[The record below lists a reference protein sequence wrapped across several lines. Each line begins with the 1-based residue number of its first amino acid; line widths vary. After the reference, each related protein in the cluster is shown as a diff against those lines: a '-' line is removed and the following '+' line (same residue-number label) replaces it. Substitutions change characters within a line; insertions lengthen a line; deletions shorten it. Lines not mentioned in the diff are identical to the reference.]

1 MFEFLSYLCNKI
13 NIAMEFDMFAYVW
26 LPLMIFGARICDV
39 TIGTIRII
47 LVSRGQKVVAP
58 LLGFIEVL
66 IWIIA
71 IGQIM
76 GNLDNWVTYL
86 FYAAGFATG
95 NYVGMVI
102 EEKIAMGIVGLRLV
116 TAKPAGDLIIALKEN
131 GYGHTH
137 MDANGATGPVN
148 VLFITV
154 NRKQLKDL
162 VSLINEY
169 NQGAFYTVE
178 DIRLV
183 NKGVFQQNQASGIRL
198 FQRKGK

>member
-1 MFEFLSYLCNKI
+1 
-13 NIAMEFDMFAYVW
+13 MFAYVW
-26 LPLMIFGARICDV
+26 LPLMIFAARICDV
-39 TIGTIRII
+39 SIGTIRII
-47 LVSRGQKVVAP
+47 LVARGQKLIAP
-58 LLGFIEVL
+58 LLGFVEVL

-76 GNLDNWVTYL
+76 ENLDNWMCYL

-116 TAKPAGDLIIALKEN
+116 TAKPADELITNLSDS
-131 GYGHTH
+131 GYGLTH
-137 MDANGATGPVN
+137 MTAQGSVGPVN

-154 NRKQLKDL
+154 SRKKLKDL
-162 VSLINEY
+162 IAIINDF
-169 NQGAFYTVE
+169 NPGAFYTIE

-183 NKGVFQQNQASGIRL
+183 NQGVFKQTSSGSKM

>member
-1 MFEFLSYLCNKI
+1 
-13 NIAMEFDMFAYVW
+13 MEFDMFAYVW
-26 LPLMIFGARICDV
+26 LPLMIFAARICDV

-47 LVSRGQKVVAP
+47 LVARGQKIVAP

-71 IGQIM
+71 MGQIM
-76 GNLDNWVTYL
+76 ENLDNWVTFL

-95 NYVGMVI
+95 NYIGMLV
-102 EEKIAMGIVGLRLV
+102 EEKIALGIVGLRLV
-116 TAKPAGDLIIALKEN
+116 TAKPAGELITALQKN

-137 MDANGATGPVN
+137 MDAHGATGPVN

-154 NRKQLKDL
+154 NRKNLKE
-162 VSLINEY
+162 LIAVVNEH
-169 NQGAFYTVE
+169 NPGAFYTVE

-183 NKGVFQQNQASGIRL
+183 NRGVFQQNQAGMRL
-198 FQRKGK
+198 FHRKGK

>member
-1 MFEFLSYLCNKI
+1 
-13 NIAMEFDMFAYVW
+13 MFAYVW
-26 LPLMIFGARICDV
+26 LPLMIFAARICDV
-39 TIGTIRII
+39 SIGTLRII
-47 LVSRGQKVVAP
+47 LVARGQKAVAP
-58 LLGFIEVL
+58 LLGFVEVL

-76 GNLDNWVTYL
+76 ENLDNWTCYL

-116 TAKPAGDLIIALKEN
+116 TGKPADELISSLTEN
-131 GYGHTH
+131 GYGLTH
-137 MDANGATGPVN
+137 MDARGTVGPVH

-154 NRKQLKDL
+154 SRKKLNE
-162 VSLINEY
+162 LIDIINKF
-169 NQGAFYTVE
+169 NPGAFYTVE
-178 DIRLV
+178 DIRFV
-183 NKGVFQQNQASGIRL
+183 NQGVFKQSQSGSGRM

>member
-1 MFEFLSYLCNKI
+1 ML
-13 NIAMEFDMFAYVW
+13 MEFDMFAYVW
-26 LPLMIFGARICDV
+26 LPLMIFAARICDV
-39 TIGTIRII
+39 SIGTIRII
-47 LVSRGQKVVAP
+47 LVARGQKLVAP
-58 LLGFIEVL
+58 LLGFVEVL

-76 GNLDNWVTYL
+76 ENLDNWACYL

-102 EEKIAMGIVGLRLV
+102 EEKIAMGIVGLRLI
-116 TAKPAGDLIIALKEN
+116 TGQPAEELIGHLREN
-131 GYGHTH
+131 GYGLTH
-137 MDANGATGPVN
+137 MDANGAVGPVN

-154 NRKQLKDL
+154 SRKKLKE
-162 VSLINEY
+162 LINIIDKF
-169 NQGAFYTVE
+169 NPGAFYTIE

-183 NKGVFQQNQASGIRL
+183 NKGVFQQTPSGNKT